1 MLLKY
6 CRPVGYPGDLQV
18 HPRVDPYPYFATRY
32 GYVLNPQLS
41 KPAGNNPGI
50 DWVNPRQTLG
60 LRRKHLLRD
69 SIHKRQYRLIPH
81 FTSRF
86 FQCYIIP
93 CRTEFDFREE

>member
-18 HPRVDPYPYFATRY
+18 HPRVNPYPYFATRY

-50 DWVNPRQTLG
+50 DWVNPRQTLLQG
-60 LRRKHLLRD
+60 KHGQV
-69 SIHKRQYRLIPH
+69 IM
-81 FTSRF
+81 T
-86 FQCYIIP
+86 
-93 CRTEFDFREE
+93 

>member
-41 KPAGNNPGI
+41 KPVGNNPGI
-50 DWVNPRQTLG
+50 DWVNPRQTLHS
-60 LRRKHLLRD
+60 RKKVLHGYINGFLALADSSALLVG
-69 SIHKRQYRLIPH
+69 
-81 FTSRF
+81 F
-86 FQCYIIP
+86 
-93 CRTEFDFREE
+93 

>member
-50 DWVNPRQTLG
+50 DWVNPRQTLMSCSDIQSFSNLAGFTDDWTITHANNWEEAG
-60 LRRKHLLRD
+60 LT
-69 SIHKRQYRLIPH
+69 LI
-81 FTSRF
+81 
-86 FQCYIIP
+86 
-93 CRTEFDFREE
+93 DFPIS

>member
-18 HPRVDPYPYFATRY
+18 HPRVDPYPYFATYY

-50 DWVNPRQTLG
+50 DWVNPRQTLQREG
-60 LRRKHLLRD
+60 VSSAGSLSIRVHL
-69 SIHKRQYRLIPH
+69 
-81 FTSRF
+81 
-86 FQCYIIP
+86 
-93 CRTEFDFREE
+93 

>member
-50 DWVNPRQTLG
+50 DWVNPRQTLRVPV
-60 LRRKHLLRD
+60 RRA
-69 SIHKRQYRLIPH
+69 
-81 FTSRF
+81 
-86 FQCYIIP
+86 
-93 CRTEFDFREE
+93 TEKVKINTPN